1 MASGL
6 ISISGDGSSTYLVYT
21 DTLNLSEASQIVGS
35 IVYSS
40 GAYAS
45 VALLSAVANASN
57 QIIFTFST
65 PIPFPTPAVPAVD
78 VLIVGWK
85 VISVNNVFLN
95 VYSLEF
101 GTPFATTAIVEAAP
115 FGVGSTFT
123 NVDELGT
130 LVVPIVNSAKQPTGA
145 VDYATFKLNSWGA
158 SAYSSTPYNVLGT
171 AITAIT
177 DSGNTTAVAIN
188 PPTGVPSTATS
199 AEERFYAFGTT
210 SLQVGLGLGDTLRQ
224 PLPPGSVVRFSIAQ
238 RSGSVSTQSQRM
250 FYDNPM
256 IFVPAAPDI
265 FERTLRLYNDDEE
278 LFSNIDTGRVFT
290 IIDDIQLAPNSG
302 DILLTYRLSDSN
314 YEQDATKVLPRLV
327 SQLIGGARI
336 TFTPINAPADTPSV
350 VFYDWGFNFTAITS
364 TDLWAAVGLPGLRT
378 ISIPRARVFKENTQW
393 VASVEVTSA
402 PRRACIKVPD
412 ATTPLFDEQEA
423 LARAQWRSISSKPF
437 TYPAIPPFVPAPFS
451 SSLTIIHTPLT
462 IQAGTS
468 FLFMAINAP
477 DLELLPTR
485 TYRFIIYD
493 GSGNQYGAP
502 IYAARNLSAPAEVN
516 ASLIW
521 LTPPGYTN
529 FTIVAA
535 FGTQGNFQAW
545 ETTAP
550 VPIPAL

>member
-6 ISISGDGSSTYLVYT
+6 ISISGDGSSTYFVFT

-65 PIPFPTPAVPAVD
+65 PIPYPTPLASPAD

-85 VISVNNVFLN
+85 VISVNNVFLD
-95 VYSLEF
+95 VYSMEF
-101 GTPFATTAIVEAAP
+101 SIPFANSAIAP
-115 FGVGSTFT
+115 YFGVGSTLT
-123 NVDELGT
+123 NVNELGT
-130 LVVPIVNSAKQPTGA
+130 LVVPVVNSAKQPTGA

-158 SAYSSTPYNVLGT
+158 NDFATTPYVVLET

-188 PPTGVPSTATS
+188 PPTGVAGTAS
-199 AEERFYAFGTT
+199 SPEERFYAFGTT
-210 SLQVGLGLGDTLRQ
+210 SLQVGLGLGDTLRP

-238 RSGSVSTQSQRM
+238 RSGSMSTQSQSM
-250 FYDNPM
+250 IYENPM
-256 IFVPAAPDI
+256 IFVPPPPSI
-265 FERTLRLYNDDEE
+265 YERTLRLYNDDEE
-278 LFSNIDTGRVFT
+278 FFSKIDTSRVFT

-302 DILLTYRLSDSN
+302 DILVTYRLSDS
-314 YEQDATKVLPRLV
+314 YAPDDATRVLPRLV

-336 TFTPINAPADTPSV
+336 TFTPINASADTPSV

-364 TDLWAAVGLPGLRT
+364 TDLWAAPGEPGKRT
-378 ISIPRARVFKENTQW
+378 ISIPRARVFKGNTQW

-437 TYPAIPPFVPAPFS
+437 TYPAIPLFVPSPLS
-451 SSLTIIHTPLT
+451 SPLVVHSPLNVQT
-462 IQAGTS
+462 GTS
-468 FLFMAINAP
+468 ILVMAVDAP

-502 IYAARNLSAPAEVN
+502 IYANLRNGDEIQANLS
-516 ASLIW
+516 W

-550 VPIPAL
+550 VAIPAL